1 MFRRRIAV
9 SGGAAINSAGPR
21 FTAAGSS
28 RSPTVRGNRDSAS
41 LGGAEEFVSRNLRFL
56 LTNEFRS

>member
-1 MFRRRIAV
+1 MFAGGIVV

-21 FTAAGSS
+21 FTGCRQQPSS
-28 RSPTVRGNRDSAS
+28 ERAETSARHR
-41 LGGAEEFVSRNLRFL
+41 LDGAEEFLRRNSRFL